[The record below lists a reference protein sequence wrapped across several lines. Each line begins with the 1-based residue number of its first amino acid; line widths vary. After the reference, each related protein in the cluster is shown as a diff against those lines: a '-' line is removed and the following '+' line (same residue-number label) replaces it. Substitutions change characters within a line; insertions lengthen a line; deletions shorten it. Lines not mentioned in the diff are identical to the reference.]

1 MSIGDNIKNKVMG
14 GGAFIISEM
23 LTMTL
28 FHHSVLDFVLDAAI
42 GTFIGGAVYVGN
54 TKSSLTWEQYIASK
68 NSNEPQS
75 NNTETPTEQ
84 MTNDVIMVRK
94 QIWKLD
100 DLSKSIR
107 NPNISRQLKDIIEV
121 CRDISSSIESTPK
134 STTSSVLW
142 IKEYFPR
149 FVIQT
154 EKYRDLAV
162 KGETS
167 SEVQKVLI
175 EFETMLP
182 AVLNNFREVLDGYL
196 ESDITDFS
204 VSTAV
209 YNRIVKNNSGK
220 AA

>member
-14 GGAFIISEM
+14 GGAFIAVEM

-68 NSNEPQS
+68 NSQVPQS
-75 NNTETPTEQ
+75 NSSEQ
-84 MTNDVIMVRK
+84 TTDQMVNDVIQVRK

-149 FVIQT
+149 FVVQT

-209 YNRIVKNNSGK
+209 YNRIVKNTSGK